1 MSNLLSQDQAALKM
15 LFTDDIYH
23 IHEEKTGIPVQLIK
37 SENSVKIEDKVQPE
51 INIPVKETTIPIQIV
66 NNKTI
71 LKVEESPEVNIP
83 VKTDFEY
90 QGDNN
95 KYFLVLI
102 DDKIHTRMN
111 PVHLEMLLKVMNA
124 KKLELRD
131 LAILNINRYSEAK
144 FNELKSFFSCSKL
157 VLFGVSPAQIGLPSI
172 SLNKAGSAGSVKVLA
187 TYGLEDMRNNA
198 DKKREFWNIMKNF

>member
-15 LFTDDIYH
+15 LFTDDIYL
-23 IHEEKTGIPVQLIK
+23 IREEKTEIAVPVIK
-37 SENSVKIEDKVQPE
+37 NESSLELEHKVQPE
-51 INIPVKETTIPIQIV
+51 GIIPVNKKVPAEDIV
-66 NNKTI
+66 RI
-71 LKVEESPEVNIP
+71 EEKVENEVNTP
-83 VKTDFEY
+83 VKKDFEY

-95 KYFLVLI
+95 KYFLVII

-111 PVHLEMLLKVMNA
+111 PVHQEMLLKVMNA

-131 LAILNINRYSEAK
+131 LAILNINRYPEAK
-144 FNELKSFFSCSKL
+144 FNGLKSFFSCNRL

-172 SLNKAGSAGSVKVLA
+172 SVNKAGSAGIVKVLA
-187 TYGLEDMRNNA
+187 TYGLEEMRNSA